1 MKIKQKTK
9 NWIVLITALLLFF
22 SFYLFLALRLG
33 KNVKG
38 NVSQGTISMA
48 SSFLERETRSIDEKF
63 SSAIDYFSSNSL
75 EDFPIFDFV
84 EIEEKKSEKG
94 LSIDDGYLK
103 YSNGERALM
112 MELAPI
118 FQFDNPLISSITVSL
133 PGKGEWG
140 IGKREVDDTR
150 IEFNLEKTGLKVDY
164 TISQQFLEANQER
177 GITLVVSN
185 MIYVAVLF
193 IIFIVFM
200 AIYTFSREPFAANK
214 NKKMVDRILSAV
226 TDDFVFLVEVDVKTR
241 IEKIFF
247 VSKGPHPQWSDKKT
261 HKYDESIKEYADVV
275 VAPEDR
281 KRFLEVTEFNALME
295 YFKNNDNECIIE
307 YDVIVNGGRRR
318 YQGKFTLSLQDPEGA
333 KIYVGVRDI
342 TLIEEERTEY
352 NRKLMSA
359 LAQAEEANKGK
370 SYFLFNM
377 SHDIRTPLNAII
389 GYSELAKNHLDEKE
403 VLDDYIYKIQTCG
416 RQLLGLIGDVLDM
429 AKIESGNLEISEKPC
444 LCQDL
449 MSDIMISVNESAKKK
464 GLEFEA
470 SGNACHS
477 TILCDKVKV
486 QKILL
491 NILSNAVKYTPQGGK
506 ISLSVQEKIR
516 EDEGLSDFTFV
527 VKDNG
532 IGISKEFLPYIFN
545 SFSRERN
552 ATISGVSGTGLG
564 MTITKR
570 LVDAM
575 GGKIEVESQQ
585 NMGTTVTVSITFS
598 RLVGL
603 EEKREEIIPD
613 AFLKDIRVLLVEDNE
628 INGEIASEML
638 RELKVNVDLVTNGK
652 ECIDALLEK
661 DAGYYDLVLMDIQMP
676 VMDGYE
682 ATRIIRRFSDKDKR
696 LIPVIAM
703 TANAFE
709 EDKQKAFQSGMNGH
723 LAKPVEMRHLIQA
736 LKSAIGKK

>member
-491 NILSNAVKYTPQGGK
+491 NILSNAVKYTPKGGK

>member
-48 SSFLERETRSIDEKF
+48 SSFLERETSSIDEKV

-94 LSIDDGYLK
+94 LYIDGGYLK

-150 IEFNLEKTGLKVDY
+150 IEFNLEKTGLKVAY
-164 TISQQFLEANQER
+164 TISQQFLAANQER

>member
-94 LSIDDGYLK
+94 LSIDGGYLK

-150 IEFNLEKTGLKVDY
+150 IEFNLEKTGLKVAY
-164 TISQQFLEANQER
+164 TISQQFLAANQER

-307 YDVIVNGGRRR
+307 YDVIINGGRRR

-598 RLVGL
+598 RIVGL

-638 RELKVNVDLVTNGK
+638 RALKVNVDLVTNGK

>member
-22 SFYLFLALRLG
+22 SFYIFLALRLG

-491 NILSNAVKYTPQGGK
+491 NILSNAVKYTPKGGK

>member
-22 SFYLFLALRLG
+22 SFYIFLALRLG

-48 SSFLERETRSIDEKF
+48 SSFLERETRSIDEKV

-94 LSIDDGYLK
+94 LSIDGGYLK
-103 YSNGERALM
+103 YSNGERALI

-150 IEFNLEKTGLKVDY
+150 IEFNLEKTGLKVAY
-164 TISQQFLEANQER
+164 TISQQFLAANQER

-185 MIYVAVLF
+185 MIYVAILF
-193 IIFIVFM
+193 IVFIVFM

-295 YFKNNDNECIIE
+295 YFKNNDNEFIIE

-318 YQGKFTLSLQDPEGA
+318 YQGKFTLSPQDPEGA

-491 NILSNAVKYTPQGGK
+491 NILSNAVKYTPKGGK

>member
-48 SSFLERETRSIDEKF
+48 SSFLERETMSIDEKV
-63 SSAIDYFSSNSL
+63 SSVIDYFSSNSL

-94 LSIDDGYLK
+94 LSIDGGYLK

-164 TISQQFLEANQER
+164 TISQQFLAANQER

-185 MIYVAVLF
+185 MIYVAILF

-295 YFKNNDNECIIE
+295 YFKNNDNEFIIE

-491 NILSNAVKYTPQGGK
+491 NILSNAVKYTPKGGK

-613 AFLKDIRVLLVEDNE
+613 AFLKGIRVLLVEDNE

>member
-133 PGKGEWG
+133 PGEGEWG

-150 IEFNLEKTGLKVDY
+150 IEFNLEKTGLKVAY

-307 YDVIVNGGRRR
+307 YDVIINGGRRR

>member
-94 LSIDDGYLK
+94 LSIDGGYLK

-133 PGKGEWG
+133 PGEGEWG

-150 IEFNLEKTGLKVDY
+150 IEFNLEKTGLKVAY

-295 YFKNNDNECIIE
+295 YFKNNDNEFIIE

-318 YQGKFTLSLQDPEGA
+318 YQGKFTLSPQDPEGA

-491 NILSNAVKYTPQGGK
+491 NILSNAVKYTPKGGK

>member
-22 SFYLFLALRLG
+22 SFYIFLALRLG

-48 SSFLERETRSIDEKF
+48 SSFLERETSSIDEKV

-94 LSIDDGYLK
+94 LSIDGGYLK

-133 PGKGEWG
+133 PGEGEWG

-150 IEFNLEKTGLKVDY
+150 IEFNLEKTGLKVAY
-164 TISQQFLEANQER
+164 TISQQFLAANQER

-200 AIYTFSREPFAANK
+200 AIYTFSREHFAANK

-295 YFKNNDNECIIE
+295 YFKNNDNEFIIE

-491 NILSNAVKYTPQGGK
+491 NILSNAVKYTPKGGK

>member
-48 SSFLERETRSIDEKF
+48 SSFLERETRSIDEKV
-63 SSAIDYFSSNSL
+63 SSVIDYFSSNSL

-133 PGKGEWG
+133 SGKGEWG

-164 TISQQFLEANQER
+164 TISQQFLAANQER

-491 NILSNAVKYTPQGGK
+491 NILSNAVKYTPKGGK

-603 EEKREEIIPD
+603 EEKREEVIPD
-613 AFLKDIRVLLVEDNE
+613 AFLKGIRVLLVEDNE

>member
-48 SSFLERETRSIDEKF
+48 SSFLERETRSIDEKV

-94 LSIDDGYLK
+94 LSIDGGYLK

-150 IEFNLEKTGLKVDY
+150 IEFNLEKTGLKVAY

-247 VSKGPHPQWSDKKT
+247 VSKGPHPQWSDKKNI
-261 HKYDESIKEYADVV
+261 KYDESIKEYADVV

-295 YFKNNDNECIIE
+295 YFKNNDNEFIIE

-598 RLVGL
+598 RIVGL

>member
-94 LSIDDGYLK
+94 LSIDGGYLK

-307 YDVIVNGGRRR
+307 YDVIINGGRRR

-652 ECIDALLEK
+652 ECIEALLEK

>member
-48 SSFLERETRSIDEKF
+48 SSFLERETRSIDEKV
-63 SSAIDYFSSNSL
+63 SSVIDCFSSNSL

-94 LSIDDGYLK
+94 LSIDGGYLK

-150 IEFNLEKTGLKVDY
+150 IEFNLEKTGLKVAY
-164 TISQQFLEANQER
+164 TISQQFLAANQER

-491 NILSNAVKYTPQGGK
+491 NILSNAVKYTPKGGK

-613 AFLKDIRVLLVEDNE
+613 VFLKGIRVLLVEDNE

>member
-48 SSFLERETRSIDEKF
+48 SSFLERENRSIDEKF

-94 LSIDDGYLK
+94 LSIDGGYLK

-150 IEFNLEKTGLKVDY
+150 IEFNLEKTGLKVAY

-295 YFKNNDNECIIE
+295 YFKNNDNEFIIE

-603 EEKREEIIPD
+603 EEKQEEIIPD
-613 AFLKDIRVLLVEDNE
+613 AFLKGIRVLLVEDNE

>member
-94 LSIDDGYLK
+94 LSIDGGYLK

-133 PGKGEWG
+133 SGKGEWG

-150 IEFNLEKTGLKVDY
+150 IEFNLEKTGLKVAY

-318 YQGKFTLSLQDPEGA
+318 YQGKFTLSPQDPEGA

>member
-94 LSIDDGYLK
+94 LSIDGGYLK

-307 YDVIVNGGRRR
+307 YDVIINGGRRR

>member
-150 IEFNLEKTGLKVDY
+150 IEFNLEKTGLKVAY

-491 NILSNAVKYTPQGGK
+491 NILSNAVKYTPKGGK

>member
-94 LSIDDGYLK
+94 LSIDGGYLK

-307 YDVIVNGGRRR
+307 YDVIINGGRRR

-491 NILSNAVKYTPQGGK
+491 NILSNAVKYTPKGGK

>member
-38 NVSQGTISMA
+38 NVSQGTISMT
-48 SSFLERETRSIDEKF
+48 SSFLERETSSIDEKV

-94 LSIDDGYLK
+94 LSIDGGYLK

-150 IEFNLEKTGLKVDY
+150 IEFNLEKTGLKVAY
-164 TISQQFLEANQER
+164 TISQQFLAANQER

-185 MIYVAVLF
+185 MIYVAILF

-491 NILSNAVKYTPQGGK
+491 NILSNAVKYTPKGGK

-613 AFLKDIRVLLVEDNE
+613 AFLKGIRVLLVEDNE

>member
-22 SFYLFLALRLG
+22 SFYIFLALRLG

-48 SSFLERETRSIDEKF
+48 SSFLERETSSIDEKV

-94 LSIDDGYLK
+94 LSIDGGYLK

-150 IEFNLEKTGLKVDY
+150 IEFNLEKTGLKVAY
-164 TISQQFLEANQER
+164 TISQQFLAANQER

-295 YFKNNDNECIIE
+295 YFKNNDNEFIIE

-318 YQGKFTLSLQDPEGA
+318 YQGKFTLSLQDSEGA

-613 AFLKDIRVLLVEDNE
+613 AFLKGIRVLLVEDNE

-661 DAGYYDLVLMDIQMP
+661 DDGYYDLVLMDIQMP

>member
-94 LSIDDGYLK
+94 LSIDGGYLK

-112 MELAPI
+112 MELAPF

-150 IEFNLEKTGLKVDY
+150 IEFNLEKTGLKVAY

>member
-94 LSIDDGYLK
+94 LSIDGGYLK

-150 IEFNLEKTGLKVDY
+150 IEFNLEKTGLKVAY

-307 YDVIVNGGRRR
+307 YDVIINGGRRR

>member
-22 SFYLFLALRLG
+22 SFYIFLALRLG

-38 NVSQGTISMA
+38 NVSQGTISMT
-48 SSFLERETRSIDEKF
+48 SSFLEREIRSIDEKF

-150 IEFNLEKTGLKVDY
+150 IEFNLEKTGLKVAY
-164 TISQQFLEANQER
+164 TISQQFLAANQER

-295 YFKNNDNECIIE
+295 YFKNNDNEFIIE

-598 RLVGL
+598 RIVGL

>member
-48 SSFLERETRSIDEKF
+48 SSFLERETRSIDEKL

-94 LSIDDGYLK
+94 LSIDGGYLK

-150 IEFNLEKTGLKVDY
+150 IEFNLEKTGLKVAY

-491 NILSNAVKYTPQGGK
+491 NILSNAVKYTPKGGK

>member
-94 LSIDDGYLK
+94 LSIDGGYLK

-133 PGKGEWG
+133 PGEGEWG

-295 YFKNNDNECIIE
+295 YFKNNDNEFIIE

-491 NILSNAVKYTPQGGK
+491 NILSNAVKYTPKGGK

>member
-150 IEFNLEKTGLKVDY
+150 IEFNLEKTGLKVAY

-295 YFKNNDNECIIE
+295 YFKNNDNEFIIE
-307 YDVIVNGGRRR
+307 YDVIINGGRRR

-491 NILSNAVKYTPQGGK
+491 NILSNAVKYTPKGGK

-598 RLVGL
+598 RIVGL